1 MQRGYG
7 EGLKGEDKG
16 EWTFGREYKG
26 RERFEEGGR
35 GIALRECAGIQNQGI
50 NKLDRRE
57 DGGTPTR

>member
-7 EGLKGEDKG
+7 EGLKGGNEG
-16 EWTFGREYKG
+16 EVGNTRG
-26 RERFEEGGR
+26 ERFEEGGR

>member
-7 EGLKGEDKG
+7 KGLKGGNEG
-16 EWTFGREYKG
+16 EVGNTRG
-26 RERFEEGGR
+26 ERGLRKDGR